1 MSGEKALRQHLLE
14 ETDGAPGGADGA
26 GYEGRIAEDGG
37 GEAVEC
43 CDRRTVEGFVG
54 GDIEDEEDGRE
65 EAG

>member
-1 MSGEKALRQHLLE
+1 MLE

-26 GYEGRIAEDGG
+26 GYEGRVAEDGG

-54 GDIEDEEDGRE
+54 GDVEDEEDGCE